1 MGRLTADPLAHISWF
16 GTVIFPALS
25 ILSGSPIFFGWAN
38 PVPVD
43 MRNFKNPRGGMA
55 IVAAAGPASNLVIAV
70 LCTTVLSATIH
81 SAGAQMAGEALE
93 SGQMLKP
100 ALQMLFMAIQLNLF
114 LAFFNLL
121 PLPPLDG
128 SRIVQGFVSHQTAE
142 KIDQFAPQAQ
152 MIILLLFISGA
163 MRVLAVP
170 VNMAL
175 MSLLN
180 LFNVPLA

>member
-1 MGRLTADPLAHISWF
+1 
-16 GTVIFPALS
+16 
-25 ILSGSPIFFGWAN
+25 
-38 PVPVD
+38 
-43 MRNFKNPRGGMA
+43 
-55 IVAAAGPASNLVIAV
+55 
-70 LCTTVLSATIH
+70 
-81 SAGAQMAGEALE
+81 MAGEALE